1 MSSSK
6 AITFF
11 FPFLMGGGHSQPLS
25 FAMTAAVKS
34 GKEEPSASTRLA
46 ALYCVVYCGAQKSV
60 DTENKKKMSSGNKSS
75 WTASNAEQVKTAGVW
90 CEQVYHVFPCR

>member
-1 MSSSK
+1 
-6 AITFF
+6 
-11 FPFLMGGGHSQPLS
+11 MGGGHSQPLS

-34 GKEEPSASTRLA
+34 GKEEPPASTRLA

-75 WTASNAEQVKTAGVW
+75 
-90 CEQVYHVFPCR
+90 

>member
-60 DTENKKKMSSGNKSS
+60 DTENKKKD
-75 WTASNAEQVKTAGVW
+75 EQR
-90 CEQVYHVFPCR
+90 E